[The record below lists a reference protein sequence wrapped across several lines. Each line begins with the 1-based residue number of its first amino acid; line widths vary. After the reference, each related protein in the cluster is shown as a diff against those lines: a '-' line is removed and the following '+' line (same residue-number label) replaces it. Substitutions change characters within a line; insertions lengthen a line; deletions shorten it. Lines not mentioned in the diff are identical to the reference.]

1 MREIRI
7 AANDAGQRLDKFLTK
22 AFPSL
27 PRSLFYRA
35 IRQKKIKVNRRR
47 AEPNQMLLEN
57 DILLLFLPD
66 ELFEVGERRGASE
79 LSRIK
84 TSLQIVYE
92 DENLLLIN
100 KRAGVTVHEDD
111 AGSTDTLLTAMQAYL
126 FGKGE
131 YDPASEAS
139 FAPALCNRLDRN
151 TSGIVIA
158 AKNAAALREMNAL
171 IRDRALKKHYLAAV
185 HGVPSP
191 REAICR
197 AYLLKNEKTKTVRIY
212 DENPPRGA
220 KEIVTGYRTLKEKD
234 GLALLEVELL
244 TGRTHQI
251 RAHLAHLG
259 HPLLG
264 DGKYGV
270 NRNDRARGY
279 THQALASHRL
289 AFPSDLSDTPTLAY
303 LAGREFS
310 LDLKTVPFLSLFEG
324 AFTFGETE
332 KIRRIKTKEI

>member
-1 MREIRI
+1 MREVRI
-7 AANDAGQRLDKFLTK
+7 TANDAGQRLDKFLTK

-27 PRSLFYRA
+27 PKSLLYRA
-35 IRQKKIKVNRRR
+35 IRQKKIKVNRHR
-47 AEPNQMLLEN
+47 AEPNQMLAEN

-66 ELFEVGERRGASE
+66 DLFVKGERRAASE
-79 LSRIK
+79 LGRIK
-84 TSLQIVYE
+84 ATLELVYE

-151 TSGIVIA
+151 TAGIIIA

-171 IRDRALKKHYLAAV
+171 IRDRRMKKLYLAAV
-185 HGVPSP
+185 HGTPSP
-191 REAICR
+191 REATVSG
-197 AYLLKNEKTKTVRIY
+197 YLFKNEKTKTVTVY
-212 DENPPRGA
+212 DKNPPRGA
-220 KEIVTGYRTLKEKD
+220 KDIATRYATVAEKD

-251 RAHLAHLG
+251 RAHMAHLG

-264 DGKYGV
+264 DGKYGI
-270 NRNDRARGY
+270 NRADRARGY
-279 THQALASHRL
+279 AHQALASYRL
-289 AFPSDLSDTPTLAY
+289 VFPEDLRDCPTLSY
-303 LAGREFS
+303 LAGRDFS
-310 LDLKTVPFLSLFEG
+310 LPRESIPFLSLFD
-324 AFTFGETE
+324 
-332 KIRRIKTKEI
+332 

>member
-1 MREIRI
+1 MREVKI

-27 PRSLFYRA
+27 PKSLLYRA

-47 AEPNQMLLEN
+47 AEPNQMLAEN

-66 ELFEVGERRGASE
+66 DLFERGEKRGALE

-84 TSLQIVYE
+84 TRLAVVYE

-151 TSGIVIA
+151 TAGIVIA
-158 AKNAAALREMNAL
+158 AKNASALREMNAL
-171 IRDRALKKHYLAAV
+171 IRERRLEKRYLAAV

-191 REAICR
+191 RQGIYR

-220 KEIVTGYRTLKEKD
+220 KEIATGYRTLKEKD

-270 NRNDRARGY
+270 NRTDRALGY
-279 THQALASHRL
+279 SHQALASHRL
-289 AFPSDLSDTPTLAY
+289 AFPSDLSGYPTLSY

-310 LDLKTVPFLSLFEG
+310 LDLTTVPFLSLFE
-324 AFTFGETE
+324 
-332 KIRRIKTKEI
+332 

>member
-1 MREIRI
+1 MREVKI
-7 AANDAGQRLDKFLTK
+7 AANDAGQRLDKFLSK

-27 PRSLFYRA
+27 PKSLLYRA

-47 AEPNQMLLEN
+47 AEPNQMLAEN

-66 ELFEVGERRGASE
+66 ELFERGEKRGAFE

-84 TSLQIVYE
+84 TRLAIVYE

-151 TSGIVIA
+151 TAGIVIA
-158 AKNAAALREMNAL
+158 AKNASALREMNAL
-171 IRDRALKKHYLAAV
+171 IRERRLEKRYLAAV

-191 REAICR
+191 RQGVYR

-220 KEIVTGYRTLKEKD
+220 KEIATGYRVLAERG
-234 GLALLEVELL
+234 GLSLLEVELL

-270 NRNDRARGY
+270 NRTDRALGY
-279 THQALASHRL
+279 SHQALASHRL
-289 AFPSDLSDTPTLAY
+289 AFPSDLSDLKVLAY

-310 LDLKTVPFLSLFEG
+310 LDRESIPFLSLFE
-324 AFTFGETE
+324 
-332 KIRRIKTKEI
+332 